1 MVLIHWLERGLGQF
15 LAPDANY
22 KDQPDV
28 MDTQSE
34 LWQTL
39 APNPDFSEQ
48 PVTNGPPPQAFQ
60 DFPKNATTRRV
71 HRHIETPIQD
81 GANDTTDEF
90 STPRNSDEPEPVFM
104 SPVPTKK
111 YGNKEQGSINY
122 KIKRDGSMLTRTE
135 EQVLLASYET
145 KSMTLRNPMFREQA
159 AKLLKFCS
167 SSGPLKEKALQNIES
182 LLEKDSDRVKF
193 TNRSE
198 TSILCSRSYG
208 LGAVCPD
215 GFTPLMAAAKSG
227 RTEAAKLL
235 MHYAA
240 DKEELLHHTD
250 LLGQDALHIASVE
263 GQVSM
268 VRFLQSGDSDDDEK
282 QSPNETPMGQ
292 RSELLQTQDMSSLTA
307 WDAAMTSPILRAR
320 KKRGEL
326 DKLLSP
332 PLSKKKAMTRIHR
345 SLALDLKYTTAHLDG
360 RRVFNEDA
368 LICTHLK
375 FCNGMLFVVA
385 DGHGDCG
392 SVATFVCQKLPE
404 YLERFGSEY
413 FEKSNDQ
420 ALDMWT
426 QICQDSAHSVDDE
439 LKKAHIGGGS
449 TAVWAIVTESHTI
462 VANVGD
468 SRCILLQKEQV
479 INLSEDHRPDLP
491 REKERIEKAGL
502 KVKYET
508 YTDESKSD
516 GDESKTIS
524 IAKVQ
529 LSEMNQMGTSR
540 TFGDFEYKNT
550 EDEDLEAAVI
560 CTPEVVLKER
570 ALGNDEF
577 LVLACDGIWD
587 VSTSEKVGELV
598 RSKHSAGA
606 PLSDNA
612 ESLLQACY
620 HSDDNLS
627 VILVQFDVRTDE
639 VMTDFSRLTVSDP
652 ADDENDI
659 QSRNL
664 PETAKKL
671 TFGSPEKP

>member
-1 MVLIHWLERGLGQF
+1 M
-15 LAPDANY
+15 
-22 KDQPDV
+22 
-28 MDTQSE
+28 
-34 LWQTL
+34 
-39 APNPDFSEQ
+39 
-48 PVTNGPPPQAFQ
+48 
-60 DFPKNATTRRV
+60 
-71 HRHIETPIQD
+71 
-81 GANDTTDEF
+81 
-90 STPRNSDEPEPVFM
+90 
-104 SPVPTKK
+104 
-111 YGNKEQGSINY
+111 
-122 KIKRDGSMLTRTE
+122 
-135 EQVLLASYET
+135 
-145 KSMTLRNPMFREQA
+145 
-159 AKLLKFCS
+159 
-167 SSGPLKEKALQNIES
+167 
-182 LLEKDSDRVKF
+182 
-193 TNRSE
+193 
-198 TSILCSRSYG
+198 
-208 LGAVCPD
+208 
-215 GFTPLMAAAKSG
+215 
-227 RTEAAKLL
+227 
-235 MHYAA
+235 
-240 DKEELLHHTD
+240 
-250 LLGQDALHIASVE
+250 
-263 GQVSM
+263 
-268 VRFLQSGDSDDDEK
+268 
-282 QSPNETPMGQ
+282 
-292 RSELLQTQDMSSLTA
+292 
-307 WDAAMTSPILRAR
+307 
-320 KKRGEL
+320 
-326 DKLLSP
+326 
-332 PLSKKKAMTRIHR
+332 
-345 SLALDLKYTTAHLDG
+345 
-360 RRVFNEDA
+360 
-368 LICTHLK
+368 
-375 FCNGMLFVVA
+375 
-385 DGHGDCG
+385 
-392 SVATFVCQKLPE
+392 
-404 YLERFGSEY
+404 
-413 FEKSNDQ
+413 
-420 ALDMWT
+420 
-426 QICQDSAHSVDDE
+426 
-439 LKKAHIGGGS
+439 
-449 TAVWAIVTESHTI
+449 
-462 VANVGD
+462 
-468 SRCILLQKEQV
+468 QKEQV